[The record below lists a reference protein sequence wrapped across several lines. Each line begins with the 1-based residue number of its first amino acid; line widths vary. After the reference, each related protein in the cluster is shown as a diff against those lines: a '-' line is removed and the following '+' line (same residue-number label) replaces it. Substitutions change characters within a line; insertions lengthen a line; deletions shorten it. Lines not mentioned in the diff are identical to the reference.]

1 VAVEHLIIQEV
12 MELLALEAVAL
23 VDVVPELRVEMDP
36 QIQVVVVVE
45 EVQIILQQ
53 VEMVDQELL

>member
-36 QIQVVVVVE
+36 QIQVVAVVE
-45 EVQIILQQ
+45 EVHVILQQ

>member
-1 VAVEHLIIQEV
+1 VEVEHLIIQEV

-36 QIQVVVVVE
+36 QIQVVAVVE
-45 EVQIILQQ
+45 EVQIVLQQ

>member
-1 VAVEHLIIQEV
+1 MAVDHLIIQEV

-36 QIQVVVVVE
+36 QIQVVAVVE
-45 EVQIILQQ
+45 EVHVILQQ

>member
-1 VAVEHLIIQEV
+1 MAVEHLIIQEV

-36 QIQVVVVVE
+36 QIQVVAVVE
-45 EVQIILQQ
+45 EVHVILQQ